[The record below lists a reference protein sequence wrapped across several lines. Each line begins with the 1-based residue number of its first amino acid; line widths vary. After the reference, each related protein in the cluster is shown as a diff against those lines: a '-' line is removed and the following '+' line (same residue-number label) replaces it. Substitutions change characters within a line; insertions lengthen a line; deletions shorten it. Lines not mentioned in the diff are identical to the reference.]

1 MATTAKKKTATKPT
15 PKAAAKKKPAPPVKK
30 AAPKPAPAP
39 AKAPARPAPKLAP
52 VAAPAKGHPVA
63 KAAPVPAKAQP
74 VVKPGAAKPAL
85 PPAKGAVP
93 AGKAPAPQV
102 KGAVAAPVPGAKPGV
117 PGAKPGVPGAKPGAP
132 APTDAQKK
140 KAAKKSARRMLMR
153 RGPDGELLAPGE
165 LLLPGGVQHIDEVLY
180 MLRGSLA
187 AEHPAPDEALAEV
200 AAKKKPETVFD
211 EAEIA
216 RQREQIAE
224 RFETSQIESLLPV
237 RPPGR
242 RTFQGVVER
251 AKHRRREIG
260 SFLRGLDLGRTETSH
275 MDSHG
280 EASLQSL
287 MEWAARLEV
296 LAEADEPENADYGQ
310 FLRVLDQLDNTTES
324 LVVDVELTLRRLR
337 DRVRAAQAAKA
348 AAQAA
353 SS

>member
-1 MATTAKKKTATKPT
+1 MATTANKKKTATKPA
-15 PKAAAKKKPAPPVKK
+15 PKAAAKKKPAPPAKK
-30 AAPKPAPAP
+30 AAPKPAPAKVP
-39 AKAPARPAPKLAP
+39 AKVAPKPAPKPAP
-52 VAAPAKGHPVA
+52 VAVPAKGQPAA
-63 KAAPVPAKAQP
+63 KAAPAPVPVKGQAAGKP
-74 VVKPGAAKPAL
+74 VSARPPVL
-85 PPAKGAVP
+85 PSPSKGAVP
-93 AGKAPAPQV
+93 AGKAPVPHG
-102 KGAVAAPVPGAKPGV
+102 KGAVAAPAPGAKPGV
-117 PGAKPGVPGAKPGAP
+117 PGTKPGAP

-216 RQREQIAE
+216 RQREQITE
-224 RFETSQIESLLPV
+224 RFEKSQIESLLPV

-310 FLRVLDQLDNTTES
+310 FLRVLDQLDNTMES

-348 AAQAA
+348 AQA